1 MLSHGSVTASHL
13 SSPRG
18 LKQNRKRMRLAGRPV
33 SELRPPPAPG
43 QWASERAS
51 GGASRRGRA
60 REEAG
65 GGAAE
70 VGPCPGGSG
79 AAGSAPSPRCCCCC
93 CSGRRRRRVGRARGA
108 GSRAG
113 GGPQHK
119 AVRQRAGDTW
129 RDAGAVGSGPRAPA
143 CLASQG
149 RERVAGLFILRFP
162 QFPRQREEAG
172 VCNAG
177 LELGVLQRFRET
189 HQLREESC
197 ARVHPPAVPP
207 GGGAVRGKR
216 LVSTLRP
223 KQVIWVGG
231 GRTGYGLRASR
242 RSENVSGRLH
252 TWGTWQQLQILQ
264 H

>member
-1 MLSHGSVTASHL
+1 
-13 SSPRG
+13 
-18 LKQNRKRMRLAGRPV
+18 MRLAGRPV

-43 QWASERAS
+43 QWTSERAS
-51 GGASRRGRA
+51 GGASRPRRA

-70 VGPCPGGSG
+70 VGPCRGGSG
-79 AAGSAPSPRCCCCC
+79 AAESAPSPRCCCCC
-93 CSGRRRRRVGRARGA
+93 CSDRRRRRVGSARGA

-113 GGPQHK
+113 VGPQHK
-119 AVRQRAGDTW
+119 GVRPRAGDTW
-129 RDAGAVGSGPRAPA
+129 RDAGTVGSGPRAPA
-143 CLASQG
+143 RLASQG
-149 RERVAGLFILRFP
+149 RERVVGLFILRFP
-162 QFPRQREEAG
+162 QFSRQREEAG

-177 LELGVLQRFRET
+177 SELRVLQRFRET
-189 HQLREESC
+189 HQPREESC

-207 GGGAVRGKR
+207 GDGAVRGKR
-216 LVSTLRP
+216 LVSTLRS
-223 KQVIWVGG
+223 KQVIWGGG